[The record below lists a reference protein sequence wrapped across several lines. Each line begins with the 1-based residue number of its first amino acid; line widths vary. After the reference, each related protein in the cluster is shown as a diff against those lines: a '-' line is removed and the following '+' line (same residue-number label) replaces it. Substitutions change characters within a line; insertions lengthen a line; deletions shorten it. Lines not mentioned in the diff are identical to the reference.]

1 MDRQLDGQTN
11 VQIDVQTDRQTYRQ
25 KDRQTEGQTDIPT
38 EMHIVSK
45 SDKKTGGTGGQTV
58 WQRDQ
63 LSDKVSCRVV
73 SSLQIIIF
81 PNCIMKVGLHVHNN
95 TLDSIGQFPSDKE

>member
-1 MDRQLDGQTN
+1 MEKQNDRQMEG
-11 VQIDVQTDRQTYRQ
+11 Q
-25 KDRQTEGQTDIPT
+25 KDRQMASISTDRRTDCYSYRLKEIDRQTNRQTDGQTG
-38 EMHIVSK
+38 K
-45 SDKKTGGTGGQTV
+45 QTGGQTV
-58 WQRDQ
+58 GQ
-63 LSDKVSCRVV
+63 KEVNCRVV